1 MTEPTK
7 SATPLVG
14 PPAKRPRPLV
24 LCILDG
30 FGEREAR
37 ENNAILLAKAP
48 NLADIRERFPR
59 TLIGASGKDV
69 GLPHG
74 QMGNSEVGHL
84 NFGAGRVALMDLSR
98 IDVDVAENKLGRNP
112 VLGKLV
118 QLVRMRAG
126 IGTDFRG
133 FDYEKCRL
141 HLFGL
146 VSDGGVHSS
155 MEHLRA
161 IIELCW
167 ACDIKVV
174 VHAFLDGRDTPPRS
188 AAKYLEY
195 VENCL
200 DGGKYGQIG
209 TVGGRYFAMDRDK
222 RWDRVAKHLRAV
234 IFAEGRREVSA
245 IAALGAAYRRGE
257 NDEFVEPTVVGDY
270 EGMRGELVSDF
281 GAKDKSWQWVG
292 EEVGLCFNFRPD
304 RMRQL
309 CAMLTRKE
317 LPPEADEL
325 WRKDGRLIRVF
336 DEHTLGGLTEY
347 DARLGIPVAFPKEQV
362 SRSFGELISA
372 AGMKQFRCAETEKYA
387 HVTYFFNGGREA
399 PFEGEERKV
408 VPSPRDVPTYD
419 KKPEMSAEAVT
430 QAVVEAVNGDAY
442 DFVLVNFANPDMVG
456 HTGILDA
463 ATHAIEAVDR
473 GIGAIRDAVLAKG
486 GALIITADHGNCE
499 TMADEKGQ
507 PHTAHTTNPVPL
519 YYVTEGDPVAL
530 RDGGRLADVAPTML
544 EILGLPQPEEMTGRS
559 LRTPLPD
566 VRGQRDT

>member
-1 MTEPTK
+1 VTDTK
-7 SATPLVG
+7 TPDESSPAVP

-30 FGEREAR
+30 FGERPEKEA
-37 ENNAILLAKAP
+37 NAILQADAPHLAT
-48 NLADIRERFPR
+48 IRATYPR

-98 IDVDVAENKLGRNP
+98 IDVAVADGDLGRNE

-118 QLVRMRAG
+118 NLVRMRAG
-126 IGTDFRG
+126 RG
-133 FDYEKCRL
+133 VDVLGNEYEKCRL

-155 MEHLRA
+155 LDHLRA
-161 IIELCW
+161 IIELC
-167 ACDIKVV
+167 AASDIQVV

-188 AAKYLEY
+188 AQQYLELL
-195 VENCL
+195 EGFL
-200 DGGKYGQIG
+200 DGGKRGVVG
-209 TVGGRYFAMDRDK
+209 TIGGRYFAMDRDK
-222 RWDRVAKHLRAV
+222 RWDRVEKHLRAIV
-234 IFAEGRREVSA
+234 FGDGPREDSA
-245 IAALGAAYRRGE
+245 LAALEAAYAADKT
-257 NDEFVEPTVVGDY
+257 DEFVEPTVIGDY
-270 EGMRGELVSDF
+270 AGMRGEIVSEF
-281 GAKDKSWQWVG
+281 GGADKEWQWVG

-309 CAMLTRKE
+309 CAMLIRKD
-317 LPPEADEL
+317 LPPEADAL
-325 WRKDGRLIRVF
+325 WRVNGRKIRVF
-336 DEHTLGGLTEY
+336 DEHTLDGLTEY
-347 DARLGIPVAFPKEQV
+347 DPKLGIRVAFPKEEV
-362 SRSFGELISA
+362 KRSFGEVIAA
-372 AGMKQFRCAETEKYA
+372 AGLKQFRCAETEKYA

-399 PFEGEERKV
+399 AFEGEERKV

-419 KKPEMSAEAVT
+419 HKPEMSADAVT
-430 QAVVEAVNGDAY
+430 RSVVDAIASDSY

-456 HTGILDA
+456 HTGVLEA
-463 ATHAIEAVDR
+463 ATHAVEAVDR
-473 GIGAIRDAVLAKG
+473 GLGAITEAALKKG
-486 GALIITADHGNCE
+486 GAVLITADHGNCE
-499 TMADEKGQ
+499 TMVDEKGH

-519 YYVTEGDPVAL
+519 YYVTERDEVAL

-559 LRTPLPD
+559 LRVP
-566 VRGQRDT
+566 RSG